1 MVWNECRESPKGGV
15 MRKGELREKA
25 VYGVSDVISEIAS
38 NVESI
43 MDYING
49 AKGIESD
56 SEILETV
63 NADIENL
70 WSSLN

>member
-15 MRKGELREKA
+15 MLKGELREKA